1 MKTSIGF
8 LGAGKMAEGILA
20 AAAAVKGFNA
30 SRVTMAEKSPE
41 RARYMEKKYGVRTTA
56 SAAEAAKAADV
67 LVLAVKPQDVAS
79 VAAETKPYM
88 DGGKLLISI
97 AAGKTTAVLRKAFGT
112 KARIVRVMPNLA
124 LVAKEGMSAI
134 AGAKNATEEDI
145 AFAERLLGA
154 AGKTVRLP
162 EKAFDAV
169 TALSGSGPAFYAY
182 MEQAMADSG
191 RELGLPAAAAA
202 LLARQT
208 MFGTA
213 AYLRATGANCDDFIA
228 AVCSKGG
235 TTAAGMKALSARGA
249 FRKTVSAT
257 LKAAAERSAELA
269 KV

>member
-1 MKTSIGF
+1 M
-8 LGAGKMAEGILA
+8 
-20 AAAAVKGFNA
+20 V
-30 SRVTMAEKSPE
+30 RE
-41 RARYMEKKYGVRTTA
+41 RAMVFSLSATRKRYKSHTA

-182 MEQAMADSG
+182 MEQAMADAG

-202 LLARQT
+202 
-208 MFGTA
+208 
-213 AYLRATGANCDDFIA
+213 LRATGANCDDFIA